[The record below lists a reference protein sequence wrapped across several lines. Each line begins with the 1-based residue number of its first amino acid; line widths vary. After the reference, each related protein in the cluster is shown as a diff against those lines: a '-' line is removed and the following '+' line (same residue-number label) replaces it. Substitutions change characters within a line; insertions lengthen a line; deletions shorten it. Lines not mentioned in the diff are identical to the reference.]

1 MDTVIANKYSD
12 ILSTLNIEVSKK
24 LEGVYEV
31 DEIISTF
38 GNYFF
43 NKMFLDITAIK
54 DYKGV
59 LIWIKLYYY
68 WIKMIK

>member
-31 DEIISTF
+31 DEIYLLSEIIS
-38 GNYFF
+38 
-43 NKMFLDITAIK
+43 LIK
-54 DYKGV
+54 CF
-59 LIWIKLYYY
+59 
-68 WIKMIK
+68 